1 MAPGNQTRNVG
12 ATLAVALQAGNNDTE
27 KDAGRSDQ
35 KCRGDPCGRRLG
47 DGVDLHATYSLAESI
62 SDKNDA
68 RC

>member
-12 ATLAVALQAGNNDTE
+12 ATLAVALQA
-27 KDAGRSDQ
+27 
-35 KCRGDPCGRRLG
+35 DPCGRRLG